1 MLGLLI
7 SVRVAEIKRV
17 RSVEYQTINCQKH
30 NAVLT
35 NFGGNGDG
43 EKMNTKAF
51 KSIIDHL
58 NKFASDGGAELIVPP
73 RKWLTKSFDLTGHFT
88 LIS

>member
-1 MLGLLI
+1 M
-7 SVRVAEIKRV
+7 SVRVAECRRV
-17 RSVEYQTINCQKH
+17 RSVEYLTINCEKH

-43 EKMNTKAF
+43 KKMNTKAF
-51 KSIIDHL
+51 KPVIDHL
-58 NKFASDGGAELIVPP
+58 NKFALDGGAELIVPH